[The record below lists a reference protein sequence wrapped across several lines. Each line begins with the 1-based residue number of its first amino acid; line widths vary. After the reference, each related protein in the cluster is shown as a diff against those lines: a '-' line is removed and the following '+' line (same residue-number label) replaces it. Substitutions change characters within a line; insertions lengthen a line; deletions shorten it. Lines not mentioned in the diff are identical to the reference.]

1 MNVKP
6 IIFSAP
12 MIRALLEG
20 RKTQTRRIVKPQ
32 PCQSEYEPE
41 SLYVTGLTAKHMGA
55 KGLIMRGQRHYYA
68 TTNRLDL
75 AKGCPYGR
83 PGDLLWVRESWADVG
98 GDPWYMADGRE
109 RSYSACDTFEGGG
122 YPPVCRDIGAN
133 CCSVTRQKV
142 RWSPSIHMPR
152 WASRQ
157 TLRITD
163 VRVQRLQEI
172 SEADAKAEGAE
183 PYSVDGFT
191 ADELALLDAPLLERG
206 NPYRNGFALLWDS
219 INGPGAWE
227 RNEWVWALSFE
238 VIRANVDQVL
248 QGRAA

>member
-6 IIFSAP
+6 IIFSTP
-12 MIRALLEG
+12 MVRALLEG
-20 RKTQTRRIVKPQ
+20 RKTQTRRIIKPQ
-32 PCQSEYEPE
+32 PTLAPE
-41 SLYVTGLTAKHMGA
+41 ERMGSVVVPPA
-55 KGLIMRGQRHYYA
+55 LLWDRRNGRPGNGANLF
-68 TTNRLDL
+68 LDFIREFE
-75 AKGCPYGR
+75 CPYGAS
-83 PGDLLWVRESWADVG
+83 GDLLWVRESWADVG